1 MDLGLEGRRA
11 LVTAASK
18 GLGRGC
24 AAALAAEGARVF
36 IAARGSDDLARAAA
50 EMGAA
55 GFLSADVSRE
65 GVPESLV
72 AAAVEAL
79 GGLDILVI
87 NAGGPPPGTF
97 ESTPLEAWE
106 DGFNLTLMSAVRLC
120 KAALPHL
127 KASDQAR
134 IVAVTSTSVREP
146 IGNILLS
153 NAFRSAV
160 VATLKTMAIE
170 YAPLGI
176 TVNNLA
182 PGRFRTDR
190 IVQTAAATAERAGI
204 TVAEA
209 LARSEKEVPMGR
221 MGDPAEFGA
230 VCAFVCSR
238 QAAYLSGQTIA
249 VDGALTRGVY

>member
-1 MDLGLEGRRA
+1 VDLGLKDRRA

-24 AAALAAEGARVF
+24 AQALAAEGARVF
-36 IAARGSDDLARAAA
+36 IAARGSDDLARTAG
-50 EMGAA
+50 EIGAA
-55 GFLSADVSRE
+55 GFLSADVGRE

-72 AAAVEAL
+72 QAAVEAL

-106 DGFNLTLMSAVRLC
+106 AGFQLTLMSAVRLS

-134 IVAVTSTSVREP
+134 IVAITSTSVREP

-160 VATLKTMAIE
+160 VAMLKTMAIE

-190 IVQTAAATAERAGI
+190 ILQTSKAAAERAGI
-204 TVAEA
+204 SVEEA
-209 LARSEKEVPMGR
+209 VARSEREIPMGR

-230 VCAFVCSR
+230 VCAFLCGR
-238 QAAYLSGQTIA
+238 QAGYLTGQTIA
-249 VDGALTRGVY
+249 VDGALTRGVH